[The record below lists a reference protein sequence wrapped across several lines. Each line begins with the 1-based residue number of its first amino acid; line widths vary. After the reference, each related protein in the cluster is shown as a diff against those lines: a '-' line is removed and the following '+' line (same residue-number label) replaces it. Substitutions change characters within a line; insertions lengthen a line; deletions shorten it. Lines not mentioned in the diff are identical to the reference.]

1 MGNYTM
7 VPRRDILFSKKV
19 YQLVR
24 IALGVVFIVSGG
36 LKMFDIQ
43 SFSEVIHAFAI
54 LPYGMSYPAAVLI
67 IVSEFVFGI
76 GLVADIKGSLAGI
89 LSLLFGFVLVLS
101 WALYMGYDIDCGC
114 FGPEDPEAKAFAS
127 LKISLFRDVL
137 MIGVVSYLYAS
148 RVLNDRIPQF
158 SILNF
163 FIKRR

>member
-1 MGNYTM
+1 M
-7 VPRRDILFSKKV
+7 VLCRDVLFSKKV

-24 IALGVVFIVSGG
+24 IALGGMFIVSGG
-36 LKMFDIQ
+36 MKMFDIQ

-67 IVSEFVFGI
+67 IVLELVFGI

-89 LSLLFGFVLVLS
+89 LSLLFAFILVLT

-127 LKISLFRDVL
+127 LKTSLFRDLL
-137 MIGVVSYLYAS
+137 MIGAVSYLYVS
-148 RVLNDRIPQF
+148 RVLNDYIPQF
-158 SILNF
+158 SSLKF
-163 FIKRR
+163 FIK